1 MAQPLEGEH
10 LPAFMGGMPKR
21 LRLTTA
27 RDVRREL
34 HRLYGMLMAGQLD
47 TDTARTG
54 GFLLRTMLESIR
66 TDELETR
73 LTALE
78 QSTIQEDDNE

>member
-1 MAQPLEGEH
+1 MVA
-10 LPAFMGGMPKR
+10 PAMPKR
-21 LRLTTA
+21 LRLSTA

-34 HRLYGMLMAGQLD
+34 HRLYGLLMAGELD
-47 TDTARTG
+47 NETARTG

-73 LTALE
+73 LAVLE
-78 QSTIQEDDNE
+78 NLAAGDES

>member
-1 MAQPLEGEH
+1 MRQLLEGEH
-10 LPAFMGGMPKR
+10 IPGFKGGMPKR
-21 LRLTTA
+21 LRLSTA

-34 HRLYGMLMAGQLD
+34 HRLYSLLMAGELD

-78 QSTIQEDDNE
+78 ALASEEDDNE

>member
-1 MAQPLEGEH
+1 
-10 LPAFMGGMPKR
+10 MPKR
-21 LRLTTA
+21 LRLSTA

-34 HRLYGMLMAGQLD
+34 HRLYSMLMAGELD

-78 QSTIQEDDNE
+78 ALATPEEQYP

>member
-1 MAQPLEGEH
+1 
-10 LPAFMGGMPKR
+10 MPKR

-34 HRLYGMLMAGQLD
+34 HRLYALLMDGKLD

-54 GFLLRTMLESIR
+54 GFLLRTLLESIR

-73 LTALE
+73 ITALE
-78 QSTIQEDDNE
+78 DQTP